1 MSYQVLARK
10 WRPNKFEEVVGQQHV
25 LQALSNALTHQRLHH
40 AYLLTGTRG
49 VGKTTIARILS
60 KSLNCTQGISAS
72 PCGECEACVQIEEGR
87 FVDLMEIDA
96 ASRTKV
102 EDTREILDNVQYRP
116 TSGRYKVY
124 LIDEVHMLSRHSF
137 NALLKTLEEPPPH
150 VIFLLATTDPDKLPV
165 TVLSRCLQFNLRSL
179 TREEIA
185 GQLAHI
191 LQQESISFD
200 QPALGLLAR
209 AAQGSMRDALSLTDQ
224 AIAQGNNEVRTTS
237 VEQMLG
243 RIDPQNMLALLSAI
257 ASGNVDSSLDQLRG
271 LVDKMP
277 DIGDALTEMQNIL
290 HQVAL
295 AQAAPAYLDSELVE
309 HKEAFTALCKQL
321 SPEEVQ
327 VYYRIVLE
335 GRRELP
341 FAPDAFAGVEMTIL
355 RLLSF
360 RPAGMGHISEGK
372 ADASEGR
379 DLRKAPSSEKDRT
392 QGDALPSN
400 NANTGASP
408 DTEKKNDDLNVVEG
422 VSPEGLSGEND
433 SPEKNPPENHLSEEP
448 LPGGQLPESE
458 GSTGGHSNQGYSSD
472 IADSATKSA
481 TEDVAEDATQHSTRE
496 IAKQETHGSE
506 NTAPVPKEIVYEPD
520 LSDGSSDSS
529 PDDKSIAEL
538 MAMRNSM
545 SKKLANNDF
554 TPIDAPVEEKAQTKS
569 ESSPEPE
576 PEPEPQPDDTSDKG
590 VDADP
595 AQAFDQAVHQQ
606 NSIKTEQDTSEETA
620 QSQTDTSDSHRAKPS
635 NSEAEGGEAIGEAG
649 SEAKSEANGEVKTAA
664 EIDSWAAAIDGLN
677 LGGRVRQVL
686 LNSNLNRTEQGYEL
700 VIDAEQ
706 RALCNDRLMQQ
717 LQQDLRTLVKDSP
730 LQITFGAP
738 EGTPLQIQQQID
750 ENRLAAATQK
760 LEAHEGFQR
769 LREALGASVQKIK
782 PD

>member
-179 TREEIA
+179 TREEIS
-185 GQLAHI
+185 GQLATI

-200 QPALGLLAR
+200 EPALGLLAR

-224 AIAQGNNEVRTTS
+224 AIAQGNNEVRTAS

-257 ASGNVDSSLDQLRG
+257 ASGEVDSSLDQLRG

-309 HKEAFTALCKQL
+309 HKEAFTALCNQL

-360 RPAGMGHISEGK
+360 RPAGMAGVSESK
-372 ADASEGR
+372 A
-379 DLRKAPSSEKDRT
+379 
-392 QGDALPSN
+392 
-400 NANTGASP
+400 NAAEASP
-408 DTEKKNDDLNVVEG
+408 DTEKKNDDLNIAEG
-422 VSPEGLSGEND
+422 ASPEGLSGEND
-433 SPEKNPPENHLSEEP
+433 PPDNNSTEKNPTESHLSEEA
-448 LPGGQLPESE
+448 LPDGHAPESE
-458 GSTGGHSNQGYSSD
+458 GSTGGRSSQGYSSD
-472 IADSATKSA
+472 IAESATESATDDPIQGANKST
-481 TEDVAEDATQHSTRE
+481 TEDVAKSGARDATRDITD
-496 IAKQETHGSE
+496 QETHGSDDS
-506 NTAPVPKEIVYEPD
+506 APAPKEIVNEHGS
-520 LSDGSSDSS
+520 SDGSSDNS

-545 SKKLANNDF
+545 SQKLANNDF
-554 TPIDAPVEEKAQTKS
+554 TPIDTPVEDKAQTKS

-576 PEPEPQPDDTSDKG
+576 PEPEPEPRANYTSDKG

-606 NSIKTEQDTSEETA
+606 SSIKAEKDSSVETV
-620 QSQTDTSDSHRAKPS
+620 QSQAGTSDSHHAKPS
-635 NSEAEGGEAIGEAG
+635 NSEAEGREANVEPGA
-649 SEAKSEANGEVKTAA
+649 EAKSDANGEVKTAA
-664 EIDSWAAAIDGLN
+664 EIDSWAAAIDGLH

-717 LQQDLRTLVKDSP
+717 LQQDLNTLVKDNP
-730 LQITFGAP
+730 LQITFGEP

-760 LEAHEGFQR
+760 LEAHEGFQK
-769 LREALGASVQKIK
+769 LREALGASVQNIK